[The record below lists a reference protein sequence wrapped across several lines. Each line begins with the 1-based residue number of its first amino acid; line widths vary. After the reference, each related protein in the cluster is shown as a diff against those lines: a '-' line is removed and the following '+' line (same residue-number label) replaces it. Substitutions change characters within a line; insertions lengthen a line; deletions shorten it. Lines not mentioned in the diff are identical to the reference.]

1 MTLRYALS
9 RLERPE
15 ARRAFG
21 RTWLWICLAGAA
33 VTLAADA
40 GRHFFLV
47 LVAWIVCVFTPIRI
61 AVETLQTVG
70 PRWKASLQQRLLGR
84 PDRYASPEDITLMVE
99 WFVARD
105 VRAPRLA
112 PRDLGPKVITA
123 ASRLC
128 GIALRAGGPAGLLHT
143 TIRCASLLD
152 RWVGTIAAGE
162 HTPAPAVA
170 SPRPRAVVEQD
181 GAAPAP
187 AVAGQGELWD
197 PRASIQE
204 QWGTLRA
211 VAGLAA
217 LTKVL
222 LDVYEDS
229 AGHPLE
235 GGAAI
240 RMEAD
245 AAMDYVDQLGLR
257 LEGPAWEDVPGVPRA
272 ALPLETVSRAAETWL
287 VFFAGPLPAPRRLAA
302 FVDAVTA

>member
-21 RTWLWICLAGAA
+21 RTWLWFCLAGAA
-33 VTLAADA
+33 VTLTADA

-47 LVAWIVCVFTPIRI
+47 LVAWLVCAFAPVRI

-70 PRWKASLQQRLLGR
+70 PRWKTSLQQRLLAR
-84 PDRYASPEDITLMVE
+84 PDRYTSPEDIALMVE
-99 WFVARD
+99 WFTARD
-105 VRAPRLA
+105 VRPPRLA
-112 PRDLGPKVITA
+112 PPDLGPKVIAA

-128 GIALRAGGPAGLLHT
+128 GVTLRAGGPAGLHDT
-143 TIRCASLLD
+143 ATRCAALLD

-162 HTPAPAVA
+162 QTPLPAA
-170 SPRPRAVVEQD
+170 AAPRPRAVGEPD
-181 GAAPAP
+181 GAAP
-187 AVAGQGELWD
+187 GGLWD
-197 PRASIQE
+197 ARASIQE

-222 LDVYEDS
+222 IAVYEDS
-229 AGHPLE
+229 AGRALE
-235 GGAAI
+235 GGTAI
-240 RMEAD
+240 RVEAD
-245 AAMDYVDQLGLR
+245 AAMDYVDQIGLR

-272 ALPLETVSRAAETWL
+272 ALPVEAVSRAAETWL
-287 VFFAGPLPAPRRLAA
+287 VFFAGPLPAPRRLGA
-302 FVDAVTA
+302 FVDAVAG

>member
-1 MTLRYALS
+1 
-9 RLERPE
+9 
-15 ARRAFG
+15 
-21 RTWLWICLAGAA
+21 
-33 VTLAADA
+33 
-40 GRHFFLV
+40 
-47 LVAWIVCVFTPIRI
+47 VAWLVCVFAPVRI
-61 AVETLQTVG
+61 AIETLQTVG
-70 PRWKASLQQRLLGR
+70 PRWKASLQQHLLER

-112 PRDLGPKVITA
+112 PRDLGPKVIVA

-128 GIALRAGGPAGLLHT
+128 GITLRAGGPAGLLHASA
-143 TIRCASLLD
+143 RCASLLD

-162 HTPAPAVA
+162 HALQTQTAVDA
-170 SPRPRAVVEQD
+170 GLSVAGQD
-181 GAAPAP
+181 GAAP
-187 AVAGQGELWD
+187 GDLWD
-197 PRASIQE
+197 SRASIQE

-222 LDVYEDS
+222 IDVYEDS
-229 AGHPLE
+229 AGRALE

-240 RMEAD
+240 RTEAD
-245 AAMDYVDQLGLR
+245 AAMDYVDQIGLR

-287 VFFAGPLPAPRRLAA
+287 AFFAGPLPAPRRLTA
-302 FVDAVTA
+302 FVDTVTV

>member
-9 RLERPE
+9 RLEHPE

-33 VTLAADA
+33 VTLLADG

-47 LVAWIVCVFTPIRI
+47 LVAWIVCVFAPVRI

-70 PRWKASLQQRLLGR
+70 PRWKASLRQRLLAR
-84 PDRYASPEDITLMVE
+84 PDRYSSPEDIALMVE

-112 PRDLGPKVITA
+112 PRDLGPKVIAA

-128 GIALRAGGPAGLLHT
+128 GITLRAGGPAGLLDT
-143 TIRCASLLD
+143 TTRCASLLN

-162 HTPAPAVA
+162 QTAP
-170 SPRPRAVVEQD
+170 PDVVGHD
-181 GAAPAP
+181 GAAP
-187 AVAGQGELWD
+187 GGLWD
-197 PRASIQE
+197 SRASIQE

-222 LDVYEDS
+222 IAVYEDS
-229 AGHPLE
+229 SGRALAG
-235 GGAAI
+235 GTAI
-240 RMEAD
+240 RTEAD
-245 AAMDYVDQLGLR
+245 AAMDYVDQIGLR
-257 LEGPAWEDVPGVPRA
+257 LEGPAWDDVPGVPPA
-272 ALPLETVSRAAETWL
+272 ALPFETVSRAAETWL

-302 FVDAVTA
+302 FVDAVTV